1 MLIVDKQAGAAG
13 SLITEPP
20 IIKMQLILILPL
32 VPSHFVLEIS
42 RAGQS
47 RDHRHRASSPFFTSN
62 PISIFFTPV
71 HSWPISPPPPPPFHL
86 RRTRRKLKRW
96 RALMF
101 LFFFPSFWSESSQD
115 RFQRL
120 CQLTTNER
128 CDVSGLLHNYQQ
140 SSIIGQCVLSVNNL
154 D

>member
-1 MLIVDKQAGAAG
+1 MLIADKQAGAAG

-47 RDHRHRASSPFFTSN
+47 RVHRHRASSPFFTSN
-62 PISIFFTPV
+62 PISIFFFY
-71 HSWPISPPPPPPFHL
+71 SSPLLAHFFPLIPPFKDVPGGSSGGGGHL
-86 RRTRRKLKRW
+86 CC
-96 RALMF
+96 
-101 LFFFPSFWSESSQD
+101 FFFPSFWSESSQD

-120 CQLTTNER
+120 CQHTTNER

>member
-62 PISIFFTPV
+62 PISIFFY
-71 HSWPISPPPPPPFHL
+71 SSPLLAHIFFSPRSTFQ
-86 RRTRRKLKRW
+86 RRTRRELKRW

-101 LFFFPSFWSESSQD
+101 CFLLSGVSQARIAFNGCVSTPQMRGVMFLGCCIITSSHPS
-115 RFQRL
+115 
-120 CQLTTNER
+120 
-128 CDVSGLLHNYQQ
+128 
-140 SSIIGQCVLSVNNL
+140 L
-154 D
+154 DNVYSL

>member
-62 PISIFFTPV
+62 PISIFFLLQSTPG
-71 HSWPISPPPPPPFHL
+71 PYFFFPPFHL
-86 RRTRRKLKRW
+86 SKTYQAEAQEVAGTYVL
-96 RALMF
+96 
-101 LFFFPSFWSESSQD
+101 FPSFWSESSQD

-120 CQLTTNER
+120 CQHTTNER